1 MFTPIFAG
9 DWGNTMNTLL
19 FKGYGAHIEFDEG
32 DRIFVG
38 HLAGIRD
45 IVGFHG
51 SSVDE
56 LEAAFHES
64 VDDYLAHCAKL
75 GLPANKPFSGRML
88 LRVPP
93 EVHAQASIRVLSSK
107 PLTPKFDPWLRRMRY
122 WPCLRPVFNVLV
134 LKCASSPRG
143 IYIVS
148 YYYYSV

>member
-1 MFTPIFAG
+1 M
-9 DWGNTMNTLL
+9 NTMLY
-19 FKGYGAHIEFDEG
+19 KGYSARIEFDEE

-56 LEAAFHES
+56 LEAAFHEA
-64 VDDYLAHCAKL
+64 VDDYCAHCAKL

-93 EVHAQASIRVLSSK
+93 EVHAQASVAAKVAGLS
-107 PLTPKFDPWLRRMRY
+107 LNQWAA
-122 WPCLRPVFNVLV
+122 NVLAQAV
-134 LKCASSPRG
+134 DA
-143 IYIVS
+143 
-148 YYYYSV
+148 

>member
-1 MFTPIFAG
+1 M
-9 DWGNTMNTLL
+9 NTM
-19 FKGYGAHIEFDEG
+19 FYKGYNARIEFDDE

-56 LEAAFHES
+56 LEAAFHEA

-75 GLPANKPFSGRML
+75 NLSPNKPFSGRML

-93 EVHAQASIRVLSSK
+93 EVHARVSAAAQVVGISLNQWATQALTQASH
-107 PLTPKFDPWLRRMRY
+107 
-122 WPCLRPVFNVLV
+122 
-134 LKCASSPRG
+134 A
-143 IYIVS
+143 
-148 YYYYSV
+148 

>member
-1 MFTPIFAG
+1 M
-9 DWGNTMNTLL
+9 NTMLY
-19 FKGYGAHIEFDEG
+19 KGYSARIEFDEA

-51 SSVDE
+51 GTVDE
-56 LEAAFHES
+56 LEAGFHEA

-93 EVHAQASIRVLSSK
+93 EVHAQASVAAQVAGLS
-107 PLTPKFDPWLRRMRY
+107 LNQW
-122 WPCLRPVFNVLV
+122 VANVLEQAIHV
-134 LKCASSPRG
+134 
-143 IYIVS
+143 
-148 YYYYSV
+148 